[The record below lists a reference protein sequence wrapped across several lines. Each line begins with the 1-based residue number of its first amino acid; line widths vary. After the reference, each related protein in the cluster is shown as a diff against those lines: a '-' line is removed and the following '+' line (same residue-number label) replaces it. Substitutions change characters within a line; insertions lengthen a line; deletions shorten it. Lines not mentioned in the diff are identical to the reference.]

1 MSLHST
7 YFTIDLMELCSCCRT
22 AIREIH
28 TIVVILVSPTL
39 LPSFSLSFH
48 PSIIQPQNHIIPWL
62 HRVRQYQFDVRQYF
76 IALISKAWKIVKQ
89 IHGAVNK

>member
-7 YFTIDLMELCSCCRT
+7 YFTIDLMEPCSCCRT

-48 PSIIQPQNHIIPWL
+48 PSIIEPQNHIIPWL
-62 HRVRQYQFDVRQYF
+62 HGIRQYQSDVRQYF

-89 IHGAVNK
+89 FHSAVNK